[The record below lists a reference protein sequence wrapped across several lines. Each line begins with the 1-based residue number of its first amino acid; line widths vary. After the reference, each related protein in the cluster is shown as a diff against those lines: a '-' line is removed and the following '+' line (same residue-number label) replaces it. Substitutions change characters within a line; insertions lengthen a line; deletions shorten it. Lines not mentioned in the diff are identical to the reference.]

1 MLSKLRLKLN
11 QGGDWAPELA
21 IRDTS
26 SMTWDQNLGQDLDLT
41 AKNIYKVIHQ
51 YYQFKPTSKPSP
63 SAEKKDELRKT
74 SSQIESVLAEP
85 VGSPRK
91 ARLGLFKE
99 IPAFHPDKF
108 GAKNSRNDSL
118 QRLSPNGF
126 LFSRNN
132 SRYRSQKQLG
142 SVSVRLD

>member
-1 MLSKLRLKLN
+1 VETES
-11 QGGDWAPELA
+11 PEIA

-26 SMTWDQNLGQDLDLT
+26 SMTWDQNLGEYLDLT
-41 AKNIYKVIHQ
+41 AENLYQVIHQ
-51 YYQFKPTSKPSP
+51 YYQLKPTTEPSP
-63 SAEKKDELRKT
+63 SAKKKDKLLKT

-91 ARLGLFKE
+91 ARLDSFKE

-108 GAKNSRNDSL
+108 GAKNSRNNSL
-118 QRLSPNGF
+118 QRLSPTGF

-132 SRYRSQKQLG
+132 SGYRTQGQLG
-142 SVSVRLD
+142 SVSIRLY